1 MTTEATERFR
11 ILNEFIGCGTLHAPI
26 WFIGLEEAGE
36 WKEDPEKDREQYD
49 KYARRS
55 LPVENGEI
63 EKQVRQAREERRG
76 YTKIYDIMSKL
87 VVAIT
92 IPDQPN
98 FLEWKEYRNKKLLQA
113 NGITFQAN
121 LFPLGKNSVGEWP
134 DHYKNLF
141 GFGKEDR
148 SEYERMVI
156 SDRFPGRFHL
166 LRSQWKDAAPII
178 TVCFGFSRWR
188 DFENLLKP
196 AEPPEEFDNCKLYKK
211 SGVILTPFFKYPFM
225 PHTRI
230 QGLAEK
236 LRPLWEKRD
245 RGIGPWTGK

>member
-1 MTTEATERFR
+1 MTTTANERFR
-11 ILNEFIGCGTLHAPI
+11 ILNEFIGSGTLDAPI
-26 WFIGLEEAGE
+26 WFIGMEEAYE
-36 WKEDPEKDREQYD
+36 WDEDPEKDRETYD
-49 KYARRS
+49 NYTRQWFPAEGGK
-55 LPVENGEI
+55 I
-63 EKQVRQAREERRG
+63 EKDAEVNRRR

-87 VVAIT
+87 VIR
-92 IPDQPN
+92 IKNPDQPD
-98 FLEWKEYRNKKLLQA
+98 FQDWKEYRNKKLIQA
-113 NGITFQAN
+113 DNITFHAN
-121 LFPLGKNSVGEWP
+121 LFPLGKKSANEWP

-141 GFGKEDR
+141 GLGKKDI
-148 SEYERMVI
+148 SEYERMVKCV
-156 SDRFPGRFHL
+156 RFPL
-166 LRSQWKDAAPII
+166 LRSKWEAAAPVI

-196 AEPPEEFDNCKLYKK
+196 TEPPEEFDNCKLYKK

-245 RGIGPWTGK
+245 RGIGPGQENRD